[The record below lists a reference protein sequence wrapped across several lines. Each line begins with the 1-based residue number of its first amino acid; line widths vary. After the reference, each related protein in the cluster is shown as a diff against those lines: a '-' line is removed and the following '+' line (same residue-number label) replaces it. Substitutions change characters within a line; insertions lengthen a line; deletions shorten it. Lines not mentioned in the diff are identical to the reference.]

1 MADKKTTVLDV
12 LARLESLERKNKALE
27 QELNQLKSELA
38 PEKWHELILYRQLHK
53 QTLTEITWTE
63 DDDEEKQRYYRE
75 DEPMRREV
83 TGLVRKVAKDQNE

>member
-12 LARLESLERKNKALE
+12 LARLESLEQKNKALE
-27 QELNQLKSELA
+27 KEVLELKNQQDPKN
-38 PEKWHELILYRQLHK
+38 WQELILYRQLHK

-63 DDDEEKQRYYRE
+63 DDDDEKQRYYRE

-83 TGLVRKVAKDQNE
+83 IGLVRKVK